1 MTKKLKYAGFW
12 RRLSASLVDIL
23 ITMPVIISLSYLF
36 GLDKYVAL
44 ELDENVRILTQNPK
58 AIFFRFLI
66 DVISVI
72 ILAFYSVLFITSDKK
87 ATIGK
92 MIFNI
97 QVVDVHGNKLTKM
110 RALIRFLSSIILTS
124 LTLGIGLI
132 MVAFT
137 KEKTS
142 LYDLACGTR
151 VIKNKK

>member
-12 RRLSASLVDIL
+12 RRLSASLIDIL
-23 ITMPVIISLSYLF
+23 ITMPIIISLSYLF

-44 ELDENVRILTQNPK
+44 ELDENIQILAQNPN
-58 AIFFRFLI
+58 AIFFRFLV

-72 ILAFYSVLFITSDKK
+72 ILAFYSVLFITSNKR

-92 MIFNI
+92 MVFDI
-97 QVVDVHGNKLTKM
+97 QVVDVNGNKLTKM
-110 RALIRFLSSIILTS
+110 RALMRFLSSIILTS

-132 MVAFT
+132 MIAFT

-142 LYDLACGTR
+142 LYDLVCSTR
-151 VIKNKK
+151 VIKK